1 MTILNSLYNKFF
13 PKYDKD
19 MIMASACLDEELLA
33 GYLEG
38 NLSKAQQDRVERH
51 LADCELCLQDFVLSR
66 KMMQEAVLDDL
77 DPVPAKVTVSAIKQI
92 QKQNQQPLVPLT
104 QIFKQ
109 AARDLYDK
117 VSDVLTPSSRGGW
130 ELATVRGSKI
140 TKFRSGVIIRKTFA
154 QIPTEIEI
162 DKTLKGNAHI
172 KVRFPEHDHRTRG
185 TRVTLQKGAR
195 EVASFLINKAGYVL
209 FEDVPF
215 GHYSLVF
222 LRNGDMFG
230 TYLFELKETNH
241 GRR

>member
-1 MTILNSLYNKFF
+1 LYDKFL

-51 LADCELCLQDFVLSR
+51 LADCELCLQNFVLSR
-66 KMMQEAVLDDL
+66 EMMQAAVLDDL
-77 DPVPAKVTVSAIKQI
+77 DPVPAKVTFSAIKQI
-92 QKQNQQPLVPLT
+92 QRQSKKPLVPLK
-104 QIFKQ
+104 QIFKKS
-109 AARDLYDK
+109 ARDLYDK
-117 VSDVLTPSSRGGW
+117 VSDVLTSSSGGDW
-130 ELATVRGSKI
+130 ELAAVRGSKI
-140 TKFRSGVIIRKTFA
+140 STSRNGVIIKKTFA

-162 DKTLKGNAHI
+162 EKTLKGNAHI
-172 KVRFPEHDHRTRG
+172 KVRFPEHDHRTKG
-185 TRVTLQKGAR
+185 TRITLQKGAR
-195 EVASFLINKAGYVL
+195 EVSSFLTNKAGYVL